1 MSVVALVT
9 ISQWSDAQVAATT
22 IDARPWLAHLCA
34 RLAHAKFVSRV
45 VVVCHPECLAMVAPH
60 VPDGVAL
67 VGATDARAWAA
78 TAEAADVVAMV
89 PVWQLFADPAR
100 LDGLAAVPRA
110 TATARV
116 RAVDEHDQAIDLTGG
131 AYVELLTRRGC
142 EHAAAGLE
150 PSPTE
155 VLLVPR
161 APEPP
166 ELRLAPGRDTGWGV
180 TLQRALHVNGQAHD
194 LNGLSAVLTPTG
206 LRRLDFWRDGIGPG
220 PRAVLT
226 IRCLP
231 AAAFTRLLAHLR
243 SLPSA
248 AIDVL
253 CPESLAEATAAL
265 PGVRRV
271 ITFAG
276 PAFDL
281 ARLPAATLAAIRERG
296 YGLCVV
302 PRRTPCGRGFDNVT
316 PLGAASGAALAVWM
330 DLTGATGVLG
340 GLPRGWEPWVTEVP
354 PWADVPVWRERAAT
368 ALQGFGSATGAAAA
382 GHESP
387 EVRAR
392 ATAGA
397 MVARLDEFVSCQAL
411 IDNPDAGLDLAPL
424 LLHQLPPVLAAHAA
438 VAQLHAAARPA
449 ATRLGAVVDR
459 VLEHGVAVLCDVEP
473 GADDA
478 GRSDVARQAATALGV
493 LASRVVVAG
502 DGTADEAEALALGD
516 ALARTMALVVA
527 GDRQAIARMGR
538 A

>member
-9 ISQWSDAQVAATT
+9 VSQWSDAQVAATM
-22 IDARPWLAHLCA
+22 IDTRPWLAHLCA
-34 RLAHAKFVSRV
+34 RLAHATAVARV
-45 VVVCHPECLAMVAPH
+45 VVVCHPECLRMVAPH
-60 VPDGVAL
+60 VPGGVAL
-67 VGATDARAWAA
+67 VSATDARAWAA
-78 TAEAADVVAMV
+78 TAEAADVVAVV

-100 LDGLAAVPRA
+100 LDDLAAVPRSKM
-110 TATARV
+110 TARV

-131 AYVELLTRRGC
+131 AFVELLTRRGC

-150 PSPTE
+150 PSATE
-155 VLLVPR
+155 QLTVPR

-166 ELRLAPGRDTGWGV
+166 ELRLDPGRDVGWGV
-180 TLQRALHVNGQAHD
+180 TLQRALHADGQAHD
-194 LNGLSAVLTPTG
+194 LNGLSAVLSRAG
-206 LRRLDFWRDGIGPG
+206 LRRFDFWRDGVGVG

-231 AAAFTRLLAHLR
+231 AAAFTRLLEHLR
-243 SLPSA
+243 SLPST

-281 ARLPAATLAAIRERG
+281 ARLPVATLAAIRERG

-340 GLPRGWEPWVTEVP
+340 GLPRGWEPWVTEAP
-354 PWADVPVWRERAAT
+354 PWADVAAWRERAAT
-368 ALQGFGSATGAAAA
+368 ALQGFGSATEAAA
-382 GHESP
+382 GVIEEP
-387 EVRAR
+387 AVRAR
-392 ATAGA
+392 ATAWA
-397 MVARLDEFVSCQAL
+397 IVARLDEYVSCQAL
-411 IDNPDAGLDLAPL
+411 VDNPDAGLELAPL
-424 LLHQLPPVLAAHAA
+424 LLHQIPPVLAAHAA
-438 VAQLHAAARPA
+438 VAHLQAAARPA

-459 VLEHGVAVLCDVEP
+459 VLEHGVAVLCEVEP
-473 GADDA
+473 GADDG
-478 GRSDVARQAATALGV
+478 GRSDVARQAATALGA
-493 LASRVVVAG
+493 LATRVVVAG
-502 DGTADEAEALALGD
+502 DGTDDEAEALALGD

-527 GDRQAIARMGR
+527 GDTQAIAQMGR